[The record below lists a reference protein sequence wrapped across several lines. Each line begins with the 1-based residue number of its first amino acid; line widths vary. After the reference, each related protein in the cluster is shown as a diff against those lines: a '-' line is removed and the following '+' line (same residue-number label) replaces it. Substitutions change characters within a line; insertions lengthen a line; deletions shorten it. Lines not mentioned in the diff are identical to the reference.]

1 MEKERAVKAA
11 GSVEAVTNGANARSS
26 LRNCSSKEQ
35 KEEKPACMETVARE
49 LKDSH
54 GTVEVHRKEDG
65 AIILGLVLVLGAR
78 VRKVPV
84 HHGNLQ
90 MGKQML

>member
-1 MEKERAVKAA
+1 M
-11 GSVEAVTNGANARSS
+11 EAVARDM
-26 LRNCSSKEQ
+26 
-35 KEEKPACMETVARE
+35 AM
-49 LKDSH
+49 DSH
-54 GTVEVHRKEDG
+54 GTMEVHRKEDG
-65 AIILGLVLVLGAR
+65 AIILVLVLVLGAR